1 MHTLF
6 KYTLLNIIM
15 GFNMS
20 HELFEAAS
28 KIAKEAVKLDK
39 QNNPQGASEKYLKAA
54 DILIKLSK
62 ATGNITLKNICF
74 KTAEQYIKRAKELR
88 RTVHGNFKE
97 YPVSSEDTGES
108 ELAGNISDIILT
120 EKPSV
125 RWSDVA
131 DLKEAKQAL
140 REAVIL
146 PMLRPDLFTGA
157 RIPWRGILLFGPPG
171 CGKCVC
177 GDETIFTETGEDKTA
192 AEIFH
197 KAKKRLVTS
206 GNGEYVYR
214 PEGSVNLLSIN
225 ISGKIVSDKISF
237 LYTKRD
243 AKCLRIK
250 LEYGGDIKIGE
261 NHPLLCV
268 KDKGYAWIRGGM
280 LRPGDRVA
288 YIQDIRKR
296 YEKSVNKQVKFPKI
310 IDIEV
315 FKQDI
320 YDFETK
326 RHHTYLIGEGIIS
339 HNTFISKAVANEAN
353 ATFFSADAAT
363 LVSKWLGESE
373 KAIKTLFKAARE
385 NAPSIIFIDEI
396 DAIAGTRDEDEVGG
410 ERRLKTQM
418 LIEMDGIKEYKSK
431 QLMVLGATNRPWD
444 IDPAFRRRFERRIYI
459 PLPDKDARKEV
470 FKYHLKGID
479 LDEDVDFDELAEKS
493 EGFTSSDIALICR
506 ESAMTPIR
514 ELDEQGLLEN
524 VDCKPRPVNRSDLIS
539 SLTRIKPVVTP
550 GEIKR
555 YEEWASE
562 YRS

>member
-1 MHTLF
+1 
-6 KYTLLNIIM
+6 
-15 GFNMS
+15 MS

-39 QNNPQGASEKYLKAA
+39 QNNPREAAEKYLKAA
-54 DILIKLSK
+54 DVLI
-62 ATGNITLKNICF
+62 KNICF

-88 RTVHGNFKE
+88 RTARGNFKE
-97 YPVSSEDTGES
+97 DTGSSADTGEV

-157 RIPWRGILLFGPPG
+157 RVPWRGILLFGPPG

-177 GDETIFTETGEDKTA
+177 EDETVITETGERETA

-197 KAKKRLVTS
+197 KVKKRLLT
-206 GNGEYVYR
+206 GGGGEYVYT
-214 PEGSVNLLSIN
+214 PEGGLNLLSVN
-225 ISGKIVSDKISF
+225 ISGKIVPDRVSF
-237 LYTKRD
+237 LYTKKD
-243 AKCLRIK
+243 AKCLRLR

-261 NHPLLCV
+261 NHPLLCA
-268 KDKGYAWIRGGM
+268 KEKGYTWVRGSM
-280 LRPGDRVA
+280 LQLGDRVA
-288 YIQDIRKR
+288 YIQNISKR
-296 YEKSVNKQVKFPKI
+296 RERCVNKWVKFPKI

-320 YDFETK
+320 YDFETV
-326 RHHTYLIGEGIIS
+326 RNHTYLIGEGFIS
-339 HNTFISKAVANEAN
+339 HNTFISKAVANESN

-373 KAIKTLFKAARE
+373 KAIKSLFNAARE

-418 LIEMDGIKEYKSK
+418 LIEMDGVKEYKSK

-479 LDEDVDFDELAEKS
+479 LDEDVDLDELAEKS

-550 GEIKR
+550 SEIKR